1 MMRIEKFQTAPDR
14 AGRYRVE
21 FSDGTVLRLYRQS
34 VEDFG
39 LYTGM
44 ELTQD
49 QFHALTVSAQKLSAK
64 MRAVRIIS
72 ASSVSRRDLQ
82 KRLEQKGESAADS
95 AEAVQWLEGLNLLDD
110 RKTAEQIVQSCISK
124 GYGVSRAKQALY
136 EKQIPKDLW
145 DSVLSDYPEQTDRI
159 MSFLEAKLG
168 NDFDRNDIQ
177 KAVNALMRRGHSYS
191 AIRSA
196 IQAYTEQGCFYLEED

>member
-1 MMRIEKFQTAPDR
+1 MRIEKIQSAPDR

-21 FSDGTVLRLYRQS
+21 FSDGTILRLFRQS

-44 ELTQD
+44 ELPQE

-82 KRLEQKGESAADS
+82 KRLEQKGETADDAA
-95 AEAVQWLEGLNLLDD
+95 AAVAWLEELNLLDD
-110 RKTAEQIVQSCISK
+110 RKTAEQIVHSCISK
-124 GYGVSRAKQALY
+124 GYGLSRAKQALY
-136 EKQIPKDLW
+136 EKQIPKELW
-145 DSVLSDYPEQTDRI
+145 DSVLSDYPEQTDKI
-159 MSFLEAKLG
+159 LSYLEGKLG
-168 NDFDRNDIQ
+168 KDYDRNDIQ

-191 AIRSA
+191 AVRSA
-196 IQAYTEQGCFYLEED
+196 LQTFTEQECIYLEEE

>member
-1 MMRIEKFQTAPDR
+1 MMRIEKIQNAPDR

-21 FSDGTVLRLYRQS
+21 FSDGTILRLYRQS

-44 ELTQD
+44 ELPQE
-49 QFHALTVSAQKLSAK
+49 QFHALNVSSQKLSAK

-82 KRLEQKGESAADS
+82 KRLEQKGETADDAA
-95 AEAVQWLEGLNLLDD
+95 AAVTWLEELNLLDD
-110 RKTAEQIVQSCISK
+110 RKTAEQIVHSCISK
-124 GYGVSRAKQALY
+124 GYGLSRAKQALY
-136 EKQIPKDLW
+136 EKQIPKELW
-145 DSVLSDYPEQTDRI
+145 DSVLADYPEQTDRI
-159 MSFLEAKLG
+159 LSYLEAKLG
-168 NDFDRNDIQ
+168 DDYNRNDIQ

-191 AIRSA
+191 AVRSA
-196 IQAYTEQGCFYLEED
+196 LQAFTEQECIYLEEE

>member
-1 MMRIEKFQTAPDR
+1 MMKVEKFQTAPDR

-39 LYTGM
+39 IYTGM
-44 ELTQD
+44 ELTDVQY
-49 QFHALTVSAQKLSAK
+49 QALTDSARKLSAK

-72 ASSVSRRDLQ
+72 ASSVSQRDLQ
-82 KRLEQKGESAADS
+82 KRLVQKGEKAEDA
-95 AEAVQWLEGLNLLDD
+95 AEAVAWLDGLNLLDD
-110 RKTAEQIVQSCISK
+110 RKTAEQVVQSCISK
-124 GYGVSRAKQALY
+124 GYGLSRAKQALY

-145 DSVLSDYPEQTDRI
+145 DSVLSDYPEQSDKI
-159 MSFLEAKLG
+159 LSFLEAKLG
-168 NDFDRNDIQ
+168 TDFNQKDIQ
-177 KAVNALMRRGHSYS
+177 KAVNALMRRGHSYG

-196 IQAYTEQGCFYLEED
+196 LQTFSNQATDYLEEE

>member
-1 MMRIEKFQTAPDR
+1 MMRIEKIQNAPDR

-21 FSDGTVLRLYRQS
+21 FSDGTILRLYRQS

-44 ELTQD
+44 ELPQE
-49 QFHALTVSAQKLSAK
+49 QFHALNVSSQKLSAK

-82 KRLEQKGESAADS
+82 KRLEQKGETADDAA
-95 AEAVQWLEGLNLLDD
+95 AAVKWLEELNLLDD
-110 RKTAEQIVQSCISK
+110 RKTAEQIVHSCISK
-124 GYGVSRAKQALY
+124 GYGLSRAKQALY
-136 EKQIPKDLW
+136 EKQIPKELW
-145 DSVLSDYPEQTDRI
+145 DSVLADYPEQTDRI
-159 MSFLEAKLG
+159 LSYLEAKLG
-168 NDFDRNDIQ
+168 DDYNRNDIQ

-191 AIRSA
+191 AVRSA
-196 IQAYTEQGCFYLEED
+196 LQAFTEQECIYLEEE

>member
-1 MMRIEKFQTAPDR
+1 MMRIEKIQNAPDW

-21 FSDGTVLRLYRQS
+21 FSDGTILRLYRQS

-44 ELTQD
+44 ELPQE
-49 QFHALTVSAQKLSAK
+49 QFHALNVSSQKLSAK

-82 KRLEQKGESAADS
+82 KRLEQKGETADDAA
-95 AEAVQWLEGLNLLDD
+95 AAVKWLEELNLLDD
-110 RKTAEQIVQSCISK
+110 RKTAEQIVHSCISK
-124 GYGVSRAKQALY
+124 GYGLSRAKQALY
-136 EKQIPKDLW
+136 EKQIPKELW
-145 DSVLSDYPEQTDRI
+145 DSVLADYPEQTDRI
-159 MSFLEAKLG
+159 LSYLEAKLG
-168 NDFDRNDIQ
+168 DDYNRNDIQ

-191 AIRSA
+191 AVRSA
-196 IQAYTEQGCFYLEED
+196 LQAFTEQECIYLEEE

>member
-1 MMRIEKFQTAPDR
+1 MMRIEKIQNAPDR

-21 FSDGTVLRLYRQS
+21 FSDGTILRLFRQS

-44 ELTQD
+44 ELPQE

-82 KRLEQKGESAADS
+82 KRLEQKGETADDAA
-95 AEAVQWLEGLNLLDD
+95 AAVAWLEELNLLDD
-110 RKTAEQIVQSCISK
+110 RKTAEQIVHSCISK
-124 GYGVSRAKQALY
+124 GYGLSRAKQALY
-136 EKQIPKDLW
+136 EKQIPKELW

-159 MSFLEAKLG
+159 LSYLEGKLG
-168 NDFDRNDIQ
+168 KDYDRNDIQ

-191 AIRSA
+191 AVRSA
-196 IQAYTEQGCFYLEED
+196 LQTFAEQECIYLEEE

>member
-1 MMRIEKFQTAPDR
+1 MRIEKIQNAPDR

-21 FSDGTVLRLYRQS
+21 FSDGTILRLFRQS

-44 ELTQD
+44 ELPQE

-82 KRLEQKGESAADS
+82 KRLEQKGETADDAA
-95 AEAVQWLEGLNLLDD
+95 AAVAWLEELNLLDD
-110 RKTAEQIVQSCISK
+110 RKTAEQIVHSCISK
-124 GYGVSRAKQALY
+124 GYGLSRAKQALY
-136 EKQIPKDLW
+136 EKQIPKELW
-145 DSVLSDYPEQTDRI
+145 DSVLSDYPEQTDKI
-159 MSFLEAKLG
+159 LSYLEGKLG
-168 NDFDRNDIQ
+168 KDYDRNDIQ

-191 AIRSA
+191 AVRSA
-196 IQAYTEQGCFYLEED
+196 LQTFTEQECIYLEEE